1 MIWLLDSVT
10 IIYALN
16 GQGRCRQRLNS
27 APTRGRVATSILAVA
42 EEVFYGVENSSRRE
56 ENLQRVQRELEL
68 FDIYPVTMQTA
79 QIYARIRTE
88 AERAGRT
95 KGQGGK
101 IDLLLAATAIE
112 NDAVLV
118 THDGDLLDGAIT
130 GLQVEDWH

>member
-16 GQGRCRQRLNS
+16 GQGRCRERLNS

-42 EEVFYGVENSSRRE
+42 EIYYGVEKSGRRE
-56 ENLQRVQRELEL
+56 ENQRRIERELEL
-68 FDIYPVTMQTA
+68 FDIYPVTTQTA
-79 QIYARIRTE
+79 RIYANIRVQ

-95 KGQGGK
+95 KGASGK

-112 NDAVLV
+112 NDAVLI
-118 THDGDLLDGAIT
+118 THDDGLLHGGIP
-130 GLQVEDWH
+130 GLVVEDWY